1 MPSWWTPQ
9 VNWCSLR
16 AVGRNSINTSSF
28 KLRRQ
33 LKAHEPIQSQ
43 KVWLWHAIRRSG
55 MEFCPIREVPRSPT
69 TPNHVDVIRTA
80 RELAKIGSAAAHTSE
95 EGGAISEA
103 NGGGNYLGEEKA
115 RRRPREAA
123 RGEAKVEHS
132 DDDDDGDAI
141 SLSFSLH
148 QLPLEEQR
156 ELLIWWSGGG

>member
-1 MPSWWTPQ
+1 MALAPASM
-9 VNWCSLR
+9 
-16 AVGRNSINTSSF
+16 TS
-28 KLRRQ
+28 
-33 LKAHEPIQSQ
+33 
-43 KVWLWHAIRRSG
+43 
-55 MEFCPIREVPRSPT
+55 
-69 TPNHVDVIRTA
+69 

-156 ELLIWWSGGG
+156 ELLIW